1 MLRLT
6 SGCRAEVAPRAFGR
20 HDGDSGVPDRV
31 QVQSV
36 TESRLYKSFGRSGG
50 GLAQAASA
58 DGRRLLQ
65 ASIDARQPVVTP
77 VYNGRNMPIPC

>member
-1 MLRLT
+1 MLRLQL
-6 SGCRAEVAPRAFGR
+6 SASAELALRTFGR
-20 HDGDSGVPDRV
+20 HDGDSGVPDRA

-36 TESRLYKSFGRSGG
+36 TESRLYKSFGRTGG
-50 GLAQAASA
+50 GLAKAASA

-77 VYNGRNMPIPC
+77 TYNGQSLP